1 METRASEFR
10 DDELIPT
17 RASLVAGLKNWDD
30 SERWQDFF
38 NTYWRLICWRARH
51 AGLNEEEA
59 KEVVQ
64 ETVIA
69 VAKQMPSFKYDP
81 AVCSFKTWLF
91 TIVSRRIADQFRKR
105 RQAGPTME
113 PLPDDDENAPLES
126 IADPASMLPDAGWEA
141 EWEQNL
147 IAAATDRVKRHV
159 KGALFQMYD
168 YHVLQG
174 HSASETAEHLHT
186 NAASVYVAKHR
197 VGRML
202 KQQLKRLRE
211 ELR

>member
-1 METRASEFR
+1 MPPQDPETAQWFAAHVQPHEAMLRAWLRSRFRSEN
-10 DDELIPT
+10 DVD
-17 RASLVAGLKNWDD
+17 
-30 SERWQDFF
+30 
-38 NTYWRLICWRARH
+38 
-51 AGLNEEEA
+51 
-59 KEVVQ
+59 EVVQ
-64 ETVIA
+64 ETWLGVI
-69 VAKQMPSFKYDP
+69 KGIDRFEGRS
-81 AVCSFKTWLF
+81 SFKTWLF